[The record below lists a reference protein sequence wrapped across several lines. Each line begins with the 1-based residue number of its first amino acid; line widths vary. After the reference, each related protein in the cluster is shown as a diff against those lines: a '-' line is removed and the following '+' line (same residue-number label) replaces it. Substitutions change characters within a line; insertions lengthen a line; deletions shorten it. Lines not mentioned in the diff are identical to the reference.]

1 MEKKLLD
8 YFNGDELAASTW
20 LNKYAAEGETTPDD
34 MHRRMAKEF
43 AKIES
48 KYELAQPVDGINPM
62 GNKKLT
68 EDDIYGL
75 LKDFKYIIP
84 GGSVMSVLGT
94 NQNALISNCTVLP
107 PPNDS
112 MSSILNSARD
122 MANLFKRRAGVGL
135 DLSNLRPA
143 GAHVNNSAKSS
154 TGPVSFMDLYSTVV
168 NTVSQKGRRGALMLS
183 LSVSHP
189 DVLEFIE
196 KKQDLTKVTGANIS
210 VRVNDEFM
218 KAVENNEDY
227 ILRYPVNQDLSY
239 FSKDYL
245 DVEYNKLVYLED
257 HKRDNKVF
265 YIRRIRAKELWD
277 KLCECAWKTAEPG
290 VLFWDNIMNTS
301 PDGKYPGLKPVG
313 TNPCQPASATLLTPN
328 GIKTMGEIKVGD
340 IIWSSEGWTTVIQ
353 KWLTGTKDVYEY
365 RTLKGVFVGTE
376 NHRLMSNGVKVEA
389 KDCKTID
396 SLMGEY
402 KERDF
407 EFIPETVMD
416 GLVFSDG
423 YTYECEHKNLIA
435 LPIQGYDT
443 ELLTSEVKEL
453 INYPID
459 GGNNTFIVNT
469 TIEDDEIQ
477 PRLDMRIPK
486 RFMSGDKKTVCSF
499 LRGLFSLNGGV
510 MGLSGHPS
518 SIIYRTFSSELRTQ
532 IQMLLNSVG
541 IMSYAH
547 TVFSRVMNDDGEY
560 CDIEGFEIRI
570 TSDTRKFMNLIG
582 FLQDYKTKS
591 VVFGDEFAEEENID
605 EIIERKYLGEEG
617 VFDITVDNTSHT
629 YWTGGLNVSNCGE
642 QPLAAYDSCRLMHI
656 NLTSFVENPFT
667 ENATVNYDKL
677 YEICYNA
684 MRLADDL
691 VDIES
696 NCLQRIALNDFREE
710 GNDSDEGQ
718 LLMKFDNTAGY
729 GRRTGLGFT
738 GLADMVAMMNLKMTD
753 AESENLIDKVM
764 NTMFQAELESSIDM
778 AAIRERFPAYDE
790 EYENKTWCDFVKEIN
805 PTLYDKMKMFGRR
818 NISFSTCAPTGTVSL
833 LARCSSGIEPVFMP
847 YYTRRRKI
855 QSDDEKVDFI
865 DITGQKF
872 TEFQVVHPG
881 LLKFMEMKGYT
892 DAKEAYEAS
901 PYYKSTAMD
910 IPYNKRVAI
919 QSTVQKYITSA
930 ISSTVNLP
938 TETTVKEIDKL
949 YHLSNE
955 LNLKGI
961 TVYRDGSREGILN
974 KTPKPLEL
982 PKTGAPKR
990 PKTLEADFYPIKVK
1004 GERFAVIVGLFDNRP
1019 YEVFTYKLDP
1029 SVNNVSEHRGVITKK
1044 KKMHYSFDSD
1054 YIHVDNLNADEVEER
1069 AATLYSSMLLRHG
1082 VDVKYIIKTAKKVN
1096 DNIISF
1102 SSAMCRV
1109 LSKYLESGDSGEK
1122 CPECGSNLI
1131 RTAGCLSCPNC
1142 GYSKC
1147 M

>member
-1 MEKKLLD
+1 MILEIRIFKLYPLSLKIENNFLNRIMEKKLLD

-257 HKRDNKVF
+257 HKHDNKVF
-265 YIRRIRAKELWD
+265 YIRKIRAKDLWD

-290 VLFWDNIMNTS
+290 VLFWDNIMNSS

-313 TNPCQPASATLLTPN
+313 TNP
-328 GIKTMGEIKVGD
+328 
-340 IIWSSEGWTTVIQ
+340 
-353 KWLTGTKDVYEY
+353 
-365 RTLKGVFVGTE
+365 
-376 NHRLMSNGVKVEA
+376 
-389 KDCKTID
+389 
-396 SLMGEY
+396 
-402 KERDF
+402 
-407 EFIPETVMD
+407 
-416 GLVFSDG
+416 
-423 YTYECEHKNLIA
+423 
-435 LPIQGYDT
+435 
-443 ELLTSEVKEL
+443 
-453 INYPID
+453 
-459 GGNNTFIVNT
+459 
-469 TIEDDEIQ
+469 
-477 PRLDMRIPK
+477 
-486 RFMSGDKKTVCSF
+486 
-499 LRGLFSLNGGV
+499 
-510 MGLSGHPS
+510 
-518 SIIYRTFSSELRTQ
+518 
-532 IQMLLNSVG
+532 
-541 IMSYAH
+541 
-547 TVFSRVMNDDGEY
+547 
-560 CDIEGFEIRI
+560 
-570 TSDTRKFMNLIG
+570 
-582 FLQDYKTKS
+582 
-591 VVFGDEFAEEENID
+591 
-605 EIIERKYLGEEG
+605 
-617 VFDITVDNTSHT
+617 
-629 YWTGGLNVSNCGE
+629 CGE

-667 ENATVNYDKL
+667 ENATVNYNKL

-684 MRLADDL
+684 MRLSDDL

-753 AESENLIDKVM
+753 AESENLINEVM
-764 NTMFQAELESSIDM
+764 STMFQAELESSIDM

-790 EYENKTWCDFVKEIN
+790 EYENKAWCDFVKEIN

>member
-75 LKDFKYIIP
+75 LKDFKYVIP

-257 HKRDNKVF
+257 HKHDNKVF
-265 YIRRIRAKELWD
+265 YIRKIRAKELWD

-313 TNPCQPASATLLTPN
+313 TNPCQPASATLLTRN

-340 IIWSSEGWTTVIQ
+340 RIWSSEGWTEVIN
-353 KWLTGTKDVYEY
+353 KWSTGVKDVYEY
-365 RTLKGVFVGTE
+365 TTARGVFLGTE
-376 NHRLMSNGVKVEA
+376 NHRLMSNGVKTEA
-389 KDCKTID
+389 KDCRFID
-396 SLMGEY
+396 SLIGEY

-407 EFIPETVMD
+407 EFSPEDVID
-416 GLVFSDG
+416 GLNFADG
-423 YTYECEHKNLIA
+423 GVY
-435 LPIQGYDT
+435 
-443 ELLTSEVKEL
+443 
-453 INYPID
+453 ID
-459 GGNNTFIVNT
+459 GVDKSVLLNVKHDDYEIFNSEFKDLIIEEISSANCISSHVFMVQT
-469 TIEDDEIQ
+469 TISSDDIDSQEN
-477 PRLDMRIPK
+477 MRIPE
-486 RFMSGDKKTVCSF
+486 RFMHGNRRTVCSF
-499 LRGLFSLNGGV
+499 LRGLFSSSKISTCVGSIY
-510 MGLSGHPS
+510 SGYS
-518 SIIYRTFSSELRTQ
+518 YILAYQ
-532 IQMLLNSVG
+532 IQTLLSSLGIRSQVSDMLDNEGNSKKRFYTVTIISDLN
-541 IMSYAH
+541 
-547 TVFSRVMNDDGEY
+547 
-560 CDIEGFEIRI
+560 
-570 TSDTRKFMNLIG
+570 KFVNLIG
-582 FLQDYKTKS
+582 FVQEYKKND
-591 VVFGDEFAEEENID
+591 FLNPKIDNYIHGDAVINKKYIGKEE
-605 EIIERKYLGEEG
+605 

-677 YEICYNA
+677 YDICYNA

-764 NTMFQAELESSIDM
+764 STMFQAELESSIDM

-790 EYENKTWCDFVKEIN
+790 EYENKAWCDFVKEIN
-805 PTLYDKMKMFGRR
+805 PALYDKMKMFGRR

-855 QSDDEKVDFI
+855 QSDDEKVDFV
-865 DITGQKF
+865 DITGQKY

-910 IPYNKRVAI
+910 IPYNKRVTI

-938 TETTVKEIDKL
+938 TETTVKVIDEL

-961 TVYRDGSREGILN
+961 TVYRDGSREGVLN